1 MTGRRQIV
9 LGVVR
14 WGGEQIVT
22 GRVDGIRVLIAD
34 DHPVMRDGIAA
45 AIESGH
51 DMVVIGEAADGAEAI
66 VRFRE
71 LRPDVALVDLQMP
84 GVDGLQAIA
93 AIGGEFPDARIIVL
107 TSYPGDARVKRALT
121 FGASA
126 YLLKTATREEILT
139 AIRSVMNGRRVV
151 ASEVAGEI
159 ASHAW
164 SEMLSDRELSVL
176 RLVAT
181 GHTNKRIAEVL
192 CISEDTVKARLKN
205 IMIKLGAMDR
215 THAVTLARNRGFF
228 DT

>member
-1 MTGRRQIV
+1 
-9 LGVVR
+9 
-14 WGGEQIVT
+14 VT
-22 GRVDGIRVLIAD
+22 GREGCIRVLIAD
-34 DHPVMRDGIAA
+34 DHPIMRDGIAA
-45 AIESGH
+45 AIESGE
-51 DMVVIGEAADGAEAI
+51 DMVVVGQAVDGAEAI

-71 LRPDVALVDLQMP
+71 LRPDIALVDLQMP

-93 AIGGEFPDARIIVL
+93 AIGGEFPEARIIVL

-126 YLLKTATREEILT
+126 YLLKTATRDEILA
-139 AIRSVMNGRRVV
+139 AIRSVMNGKRVV

-181 GHTNKRIAEVL
+181 GNTNKRIADIL

-215 THAVTLARNRGFF
+215 THAVTLARSRGFF
-228 DT
+228 DA

>member
-1 MTGRRQIV
+1 VADSPFGA
-9 LGVVR
+9 
-14 WGGEQIVT
+14 GEWIVT
-22 GRVDGIRVLIAD
+22 GRADGIRVLIAD

-45 AIESGH
+45 AIESGE
-51 DMVVIGEAADGAEAI
+51 DMLVIGQATDGAEAI

-71 LRPDVALVDLQMP
+71 LRPDIALIDLQMP

-93 AIGGEFPDARIIVL
+93 AIGGEFPEARIIVL

-126 YLLKTATREEILT
+126 YLLKTATREEILA
-139 AIRSVMNGRRVV
+139 AIRSVMKGRRVV

-181 GHTNKRIAEVL
+181 GHTNKRIADVL

-205 IMIKLGAMDR
+205 IMTKLGAMDR

-228 DT
+228 DA

>member
-1 MTGRRQIV
+1 MTGRA
-9 LGVVR
+9 
-14 WGGEQIVT
+14 
-22 GRVDGIRVLIAD
+22 DGIRVLIAD

-45 AIESGH
+45 AIESGE
-51 DMVVIGEAADGAEAI
+51 DMIVIGQAVDGAEAI
-66 VRFRE
+66 VRYRE
-71 LRPDVALVDLQMP
+71 LRPDIALIDLQMP

-93 AIGGEFPDARIIVL
+93 AIGGEFPEARIIVL

-126 YLLKTATREEILT
+126 YLLKTATREEILA

-181 GHTNKRIAEVL
+181 GHTNKRIADVL

-205 IMIKLGAMDR
+205 IMTKLGAMDR
-215 THAVTLARNRGFF
+215 THAVTIARNRGFF
-228 DT
+228 DA

>member
-1 MTGRRQIV
+1 M
-9 LGVVR
+9 
-14 WGGEQIVT
+14 VT
-22 GRVDGIRVLIAD
+22 GGADRIRVLIAD
-34 DHPVMRDGIAA
+34 DHPIMRDGIAVA
-45 AIESGH
+45 LASSP
-51 DMVVIGEAADGAEAI
+51 DMEVIGQAADGAEAI

-71 LRPDVALVDLQMP
+71 LAPDVALIDLQMP
-84 GVDGLQAIA
+84 GVDGLQAIH
-93 AIGGEFPDARIIVL
+93 AISAEFPEARIIVL

-121 FGASA
+121 QGASA
-126 YLLKTATREEILT
+126 YMLKTATRDEILG

-181 GHTNKRIAEVL
+181 GHTNRRIADIL
-192 CISEDTVKARLKN
+192 CVSEDTVKARLKN
-205 IMIKLGAMDR
+205 IMTKLGALDR

-228 DT
+228 DG